1 MIMRRQK
8 SEQAL
13 WAREQFGKV
22 VVGDERRTLR
32 LVGMAERA
40 AERPSGKI
48 SEVFS
53 EDRERQGAYDLLES
67 GRVDVSALTDAMGS
81 AAARLARG
89 LPFSYVAIDGASVTL
104 TDRGR
109 VKDFGAVGKAGD
121 GGRGLKVVNALGMDG
136 RGVPVGVFGQVWWTR
151 QRVAVRVGS
160 KKARRRLKQRW
171 NRLRPSSEKE
181 TRYWMEAIDAASS
194 RAREA
199 NARLW
204 FLLDREADNHAL
216 LTKLAESNHQ
226 FTVRGAWDR
235 VIEDS
240 EGGTHRLLQWLD
252 EKSPRYAYEVNV
264 PAAPNRRARLARVS
278 VRWGK
283 VVLRMHGKNR
293 KDLLEVSAVW
303 AREHGTCLADE
314 KPLDWL
320 LLTSADVRTSN
331 DAREVIFGYTLRW
344 RIESFH
350 KTWKSG
356 ACNVEKTQLRSSRA
370 VMVWATMLAAVAARI
385 ERLKLLSRSEPE
397 KPASIELDA
406 YEIRALILL
415 KRDIKKRTETIPDT
429 MPTIAQATL
438 WISQLGG
445 YTGKSSGGPPGSIT
459 IRRGLDYLRPAAHL
473 LRRLE
478 GHEE

>member
-1 MIMRRQK
+1 MWRLRG
-8 SEQAL
+8 EQAA
-13 WAREQFGKV
+13 WAYEQFGTA
-22 VVGDERRTLR
+22 VVGDKRRTLR
-32 LVGMAERA
+32 LVSMAARA
-40 AERPSGKI
+40 AQRPSGKI

-67 GRVDVSALTDAMGS
+67 GRVDVSVLTHAMGS
-81 AAARLARG
+81 AAARLASSVP
-89 LPFSYVAIDGASVTL
+89 LSYVAIDGATVTL
-104 TDRGR
+104 TDRAR
-109 VKDFGAVGKAGD
+109 TKDFGAVGRETD
-121 GGRGLKVVNALGMDG
+121 PGRGLKVINALGMDG
-136 RGVPVGVFGQVWWTR
+136 SGVPVGVFGQIWWTR
-151 QRVAVRVGS
+151 ERTPLRTGS
-160 KKARRRLKQRW
+160 KKARIRLKKRR
-171 NRLRPSSEKE
+171 NLLRPSSEKE
-181 TRYWMEAIDAASS
+181 TQYWMDAIDVASA
-194 RAREA
+194 RAQEA
-199 NARLW
+199 DARLW
-204 FLLDREADNHAL
+204 FLLDREADNQAL
-216 LTKLAESNHQ
+216 LTKLVESNHQ
-226 FTVRGAWDR
+226 FTVRGSWDR
-235 VIEDS
+235 VIEDA
-240 EGGTHRLLQWLD
+240 GGSTHRLLQWLD
-252 EKSPRYAYEVNV
+252 RKSPRYAYEVNV
-264 PAAPNRRARLARVS
+264 PAGPNRTARLARIS

-283 VVLRMHGKNR
+283 VVLRMHGRHR

-303 AREHGTCLADE
+303 AREHGTSPPNE

-320 LLTSADVRTSN
+320 LLTSAEVRTPN

-445 YTGKSSGGPPGSIT
+445 YTGKSSGGPPGAIT

-473 LRRLE
+473 LRRLD
-478 GHEE
+478 GHDQ